1 MGAGERPRVGV
12 LGVGRVTR
20 EQLGGELAR
29 RLALARAG
37 GPVEQVGV
45 RRPDAQGGAEH
56 GCGMRMGLEDA
67 HWA

>member
-1 MGAGERPRVGV
+1 MRARERPRVGV
-12 LGVGRVTR
+12 LGVRRLTR

-37 GPVEQVGV
+37 GPVEQIGV
-45 RRPDAQGGAEH
+45 RRAVAEGGAEH
-56 GCGMRMGLEDA
+56 GGGMRMGLEDA